1 MINPLSYVKN
11 VRTVYDRFYQ
21 KNIKEVQVQF
31 LDENPAWIP
40 YDTLLSMLQVDIKE
54 DYTEWERFMKIL
66 FKIREFAWV
75 IVSEIEDWLY
85 PYRNR
90 LTPEEQFE
98 IRVKDPMSG
107 ENFMV
112 EEHIQSQNERIERL
126 QDEMI
131 TVQMKLAEHEERF
144 KTRVKIKKG
153 STSVSGEIKNIFN
166 S

>member
-1 MINPLSYVKN
+1 
-11 VRTVYDRFYQ
+11 
-21 KNIKEVQVQF
+21 
-31 LDENPAWIP
+31 
-40 YDTLLSMLQVDIKE
+40 
-54 DYTEWERFMKIL
+54 MKVL

-85 PYRNR
+85 PYHNR
-90 LTPEEQFE
+90 LTPDEQFE

-131 TVQMKLAEHEERF
+131 NVQMRFADHDERF
-144 KTRVKIKKG
+144 MTKVKIKKD
-153 STSVSGEIKNIFN
+153 STSVSGDIKNIFN

>member
-1 MINPLSYVKN
+1 
-11 VRTVYDRFYQ
+11 
-21 KNIKEVQVQF
+21 
-31 LDENPAWIP
+31 
-40 YDTLLSMLQVDIKE
+40 
-54 DYTEWERFMKIL
+54 MKVL

-75 IVSEIEDWLY
+75 VVSEIEDWLY
-85 PYRNR
+85 PYRNQ

-112 EEHIQSQNERIERL
+112 EEVIQQQNERIERL

-131 TVQMKLAEHEERF
+131 NVQMKLSEHEERF
-144 KTRVKIKKG
+144 KTRVKIKKD
-153 STSVSGEIKNIFN
+153 STSVSGDIKNIFN

>member
-1 MINPLSYVKN
+1 
-11 VRTVYDRFYQ
+11 
-21 KNIKEVQVQF
+21 
-31 LDENPAWIP
+31 
-40 YDTLLSMLQVDIKE
+40 
-54 DYTEWERFMKIL
+54 MKVL

-85 PYRNR
+85 PYHNR
-90 LTPEEQFE
+90 LTPEEKFE

-112 EEHIQSQNERIERL
+112 EEHIQQQNERIERL

-144 KTRVKIKKG
+144 KTRVKIKKD
-153 STSVSGEIKNIFN
+153 STSVSGDIKNIFN

>member
-1 MINPLSYVKN
+1 
-11 VRTVYDRFYQ
+11 
-21 KNIKEVQVQF
+21 
-31 LDENPAWIP
+31 
-40 YDTLLSMLQVDIKE
+40 
-54 DYTEWERFMKIL
+54 MKIL
-66 FKIREFAWV
+66 FNIREFLWV
-75 IVSEIEDWLY
+75 IVSEVEDWLY
-85 PYRNR
+85 PYHNR

-112 EEHIQSQNERIERL
+112 EDHIQQQNERIERL

-144 KTRVKIKKG
+144 KTKDKIKKD
-153 STSVSGEIKNIFN
+153 STSVSGDIKNIFN

>member
-1 MINPLSYVKN
+1 M
-11 VRTVYDRFYQ
+11 
-21 KNIKEVQVQF
+21 
-31 LDENPAWIP
+31 
-40 YDTLLSMLQVDIKE
+40 
-54 DYTEWERFMKIL
+54 MKVL

-75 IVSEIEDWLY
+75 VVSEIEDWLY

-112 EEHIQSQNERIERL
+112 EELIQQQNERIERL

-131 TVQMKLAEHEERF
+131 NVQMRLSEHDDRF
-144 KTRVKIKKG
+144 KTRVKIKKD
-153 STSVSGEIKNIFN
+153 SSSVSGDIKNIFN
-166 S
+166 P

>member
-1 MINPLSYVKN
+1 
-11 VRTVYDRFYQ
+11 
-21 KNIKEVQVQF
+21 
-31 LDENPAWIP
+31 
-40 YDTLLSMLQVDIKE
+40 
-54 DYTEWERFMKIL
+54 MKIL
-66 FKIREFAWV
+66 FNIREFLWV
-75 IVSEIEDWLY
+75 IVSEVEDWLY
-85 PYRNR
+85 PYHNR

-112 EEHIQSQNERIERL
+112 EELIQSQNERIERL

-144 KTRVKIKKG
+144 KTRVKIKKD
-153 STSVSGEIKNIFN
+153 STSVSGDIKNIFN

>member
-1 MINPLSYVKN
+1 
-11 VRTVYDRFYQ
+11 
-21 KNIKEVQVQF
+21 
-31 LDENPAWIP
+31 
-40 YDTLLSMLQVDIKE
+40 
-54 DYTEWERFMKIL
+54 MKVL
-66 FKIREFAWV
+66 FKIREFAGV
-75 IVSEIEDWLY
+75 VADEIADWLY

-112 EEHIQSQNERIERL
+112 EEHIQSINERIERL

-131 TVQMKLAEHEERF
+131 NVQMKLSEHEERF
-144 KTRVKIKKG
+144 KTRVKIKKD
-153 STSVSGEIKNIFN
+153 STSVSGDIKNIFN

>member
-1 MINPLSYVKN
+1 
-11 VRTVYDRFYQ
+11 
-21 KNIKEVQVQF
+21 
-31 LDENPAWIP
+31 
-40 YDTLLSMLQVDIKE
+40 
-54 DYTEWERFMKIL
+54 MKIL

-75 IVSEIEDWLY
+75 VVSEIEDWLY
-85 PYRNR
+85 PYRNQ

-112 EEHIQSQNERIERL
+112 EEHIQSINERIDRL

-131 TVQMKLAEHEERF
+131 NVQMKLSEHDDRF
-144 KTRVKIKKG
+144 KTRVKIKKD
-153 STSVSGEIKNIFN
+153 STSVSGDIKNIFN

>member
-1 MINPLSYVKN
+1 
-11 VRTVYDRFYQ
+11 
-21 KNIKEVQVQF
+21 
-31 LDENPAWIP
+31 
-40 YDTLLSMLQVDIKE
+40 
-54 DYTEWERFMKIL
+54 MKVL

-75 IVSEIEDWLY
+75 VVSEIEDWLY

-90 LTPEEQFE
+90 LTPDEQFE
-98 IRVKDPMSG
+98 IRVKDPLSG

-112 EEHIQSQNERIERL
+112 EEHIQQQNERIERL
-126 QDEMI
+126 HDEMI

-153 STSVSGEIKNIFN
+153 STSVSGVIKNIFN

>member
-1 MINPLSYVKN
+1 MFVI
-11 VRTVYDRFYQ
+11 VR
-21 KNIKEVQVQF
+21 KK
-31 LDENPAWIP
+31 
-40 YDTLLSMLQVDIKE
+40 K
-54 DYTEWERFMKIL
+54 MKFL
-66 FKIREFAWV
+66 FKFREFAWV

-112 EEHIQSQNERIERL
+112 EEYIQSQNERIEKL
-126 QDEMI
+126 QDQMI
-131 TVQMKLAEHEERF
+131 YVLDKLAQHDQKF
-144 KTRVKIKKG
+144 KTRIRIKKD

>member
-1 MINPLSYVKN
+1 
-11 VRTVYDRFYQ
+11 
-21 KNIKEVQVQF
+21 
-31 LDENPAWIP
+31 
-40 YDTLLSMLQVDIKE
+40 
-54 DYTEWERFMKIL
+54 MKIL

-90 LTPEEQFE
+90 LTPDEQFE

-112 EEHIQSQNERIERL
+112 EEVIQQQNQRIERL
-126 QDEMI
+126 QDEMM
-131 TVQMKLAEHEERF
+131 TVQMKLAEHDERF
-144 KTRVKIKKG
+144 KTRIKIKKG
-153 STSVSGEIKNIFN
+153 SSSVSGDIKNIFN

>member
-1 MINPLSYVKN
+1 
-11 VRTVYDRFYQ
+11 
-21 KNIKEVQVQF
+21 
-31 LDENPAWIP
+31 
-40 YDTLLSMLQVDIKE
+40 
-54 DYTEWERFMKIL
+54 MKVL

-85 PYRNR
+85 PYHNR

-98 IRVKDPMSG
+98 VRVKDPMSG

-112 EEHIQSQNERIERL
+112 EEHIQQQNERIERL
-126 QDEMI
+126 QDEML

-144 KTRVKIKKG
+144 KTRIKIKKC

>member
-1 MINPLSYVKN
+1 
-11 VRTVYDRFYQ
+11 
-21 KNIKEVQVQF
+21 
-31 LDENPAWIP
+31 
-40 YDTLLSMLQVDIKE
+40 
-54 DYTEWERFMKIL
+54 MKVL

-85 PYRNR
+85 PYHNR
-90 LTPEEQFE
+90 LTPDEQFE

-112 EEHIQSQNERIERL
+112 EEVIQQQNERIERL

-131 TVQMKLAEHEERF
+131 NVQMKLSEHDERF
-144 KTRVKIKKG
+144 KTRVKIKKD
-153 STSVSGEIKNIFN
+153 STSVSGDIKNIFN

>member
-1 MINPLSYVKN
+1 MF
-11 VRTVYDRFYQ
+11 TVHE
-21 KNIKEVQVQF
+21 IV
-31 LDENPAWIP
+31 WW
-40 YDTLLSMLQVDIKE
+40 T
-54 DYTEWERFMKIL
+54 
-66 FKIREFAWV
+66 
-75 IVSEIEDWLY
+75 VSELEDWLY
-85 PYRNR
+85 PYHNR

-98 IRVKDPMSG
+98 IRVKDPLSG

-144 KTRVKIKKG
+144 KTRVKIKKD
-153 STSVSGEIKNIFN
+153 STSVSGDIKNIFN